1 MNAIPRG
8 AIDITVTGV
17 ARRGDAPT
25 IAFVLREKGP
35 NARIPPHAEALLAGL
50 PESGVVDAHAAQTL
64 RGSCGAGG
72 GRSVLLVDRRRHD
85 DDPGHLRRG
94 PGPAHADTSSAGIL
108 SPTLRIRHIRH
119 GPTQLRL

>member
-8 AIDITVTGV
+8 AIDITGTGV

-72 GRSVLLVDRRRHD
+72 GRSVLLSVAGDEVIIRAASDANQDRHPRT
-85 DDPGHLRRG
+85 
-94 PGPAHADTSSAGIL
+94 PAA
-108 SPTLRIRHIRH
+108 P
-119 GPTQLRL
+119 

>member
-17 ARRGDAPT
+17 ARRDDAPT

-72 GRSVLLVDRRRHD
+72 GRSVLSVAGDEVIIRAASDADQDRHARARAAQA
-85 DDPGHLRRG
+85 
-94 PGPAHADTSSAGIL
+94 PAYSML
-108 SPTLRIRHIRH
+108 HI
-119 GPTQLRL
+119 